1 MPLSSLLL
9 LKFCSILSW
18 FCQAAEVSSD
28 IQVLPTKMRGLFSS
42 FEGVIFESYPELVLQ
57 KDETD
62 FACAFALGAY
72 ISQPKQQFL
81 SLRSTAGQV
90 EVHVDVAKM
99 TSFLSEELVK
109 IPSNFPEALGS
120 CRKKLGEFVTR
131 VLDLKKLETIVADQ
145 VKASERG
152 FGFLKLHALILNCA
166 KSQMAV
172 ISIDVA
178 ILKWVTLLATDEM
191 IKPHIFKSENPIVD
205 NLICKSLV
213 SLANYPNLLNY
224 IEISWEEFMF
234 SLEKLK
240 SNQELYSLYAG
251 YVASLMLPLP
261 EGFFKQKLYMFISDY
276 IDKQAISY
284 PNFGPHHVRD
294 SSKIY

>member
-1 MPLSSLLL
+1 MPLFSLLL

-191 IKPHIFKSENPIVD
+191 IKPNIFKSEMPFVD
-205 NLICKSLV
+205 NLI
-213 SLANYPNLLNY
+213 
-224 IEISWEEFMF
+224 
-234 SLEKLK
+234 
-240 SNQELYSLYAG
+240 
-251 YVASLMLPLP
+251 
-261 EGFFKQKLYMFISDY
+261 
-276 IDKQAISY
+276 
-284 PNFGPHHVRD
+284 
-294 SSKIY
+294 